1 MRACGESNLA
11 SGMIR
16 RAGRRGWFSSA
27 GECGRRS
34 AARRIAPPA
43 RAHRRDARVAAHRA
57 AACAARTRGFRPRL
71 RRPQSPRIVRS
82 ADGQG
87 RRGLLL
93 NVPVK

>member
-1 MRACGESNLA
+1 HRRRVRTAAMRVPPR
-11 SGMIR
+11 I
-16 RAGRRGWFSSA
+16 
-27 GECGRRS
+27 
-34 AARRIAPPA
+34 ARR
-43 RAHRRDARVAAHRA
+43 
-57 AACAARTRGFRPRL
+57 ACAARTRGFRPRL